1 MVIAAISLVV
11 GIMIGFTV
19 SVIYHKNKVKG
30 VLRIDKSDPDGP
42 YLFLELASDPAILEK
57 QKYVTLEENTKSYIS
72 HK

>member
-19 SVIYHKNKVKG
+19 SVISHKNKVKG

-57 QKYVTLEENTKSYIS
+57 QKYVTLEVNTKSYIS

>member
-57 QKYVTLEENTKSYIS
+57 QKYVTLEVNTKSYIS

>member
-1 MVIAAISLVV
+1 MIIAAISLVV

-57 QKYVTLEENTKSYIS
+57 QKYVTLEVNTKSYIS

>member
-1 MVIAAISLVV
+1 MIIAAISLVV

-19 SVIYHKNKVKG
+19 SIIYHKKKVKG

-42 YLFLELASDPAILEK
+42 YLFLELESDPAILEK
-57 QKYVTLEENTKSYIS
+57 QKYVTLEVNTKSYIS

>member
-57 QKYVTLEENTKSYIS
+57 QKYVTLEINNKSYIS

>member
-1 MVIAAISLVV
+1 MIIAAISLVV
-11 GIMIGFTV
+11 GIMIGFI
-19 SVIYHKNKVKG
+19 SSIIYHKKKVKG

-57 QKYVTLEENTKSYIS
+57 QKYVTLEVNTKSYIS

>member
-1 MVIAAISLVV
+1 MVVAAISLLV
-11 GIMIGFTV
+11 GIMIGFTA
-19 SVIYHKNKVKG
+19 SAIYHKKKVKG

-57 QKYVTLEENTKSYIS
+57 QKYVTLEVNTKSYIS

>member
-1 MVIAAISLVV
+1 MIIAAISLLV

-42 YLFLELASDPAILEK
+42 YLFLELSSDPAILEK
-57 QKYVTLEENTKSYIS
+57 QKYVTLEVNTKSYIS

>member
-42 YLFLELASDPAILEK
+42 YLFLELASDPDILEK
-57 QKYVTLEENTKSYIS
+57 QKYVTLEVNTKSYIS

>member
-19 SVIYHKNKVKG
+19 GIIYHKKKVKG

-42 YLFLELASDPAILEK
+42 YLFLELESDPAILEK
-57 QKYVTLEENTKSYIS
+57 QKYVTLEVNTKSYIS

>member
-1 MVIAAISLVV
+1 MIIAAISLVV
-11 GIMIGFTV
+11 GIIVGFTA

-57 QKYVTLEENTKSYIS
+57 QKYVTFEVNTKSYIS